1 MFKDITLNLP
11 EMKYYSQYG
20 QDEYVH
26 KQFFHDLCDGTFV
39 DVGAHDGVTINNTL
53 FFEETL
59 GWKGI
64 NIEPIPAVFESLKVN
79 RPNCINLNCAISNED
94 SEQPF
99 LLAIGYAEMLSGLV
113 NTYDPRHYQR
123 LEIENHIHSGQKEI
137 IQVKTRKLET
147 ILDEH
152 SIKRIHYLTI
162 DTEGAEFE
170 VLKSINFDKVF
181 IDLIQFEDN
190 YSDIGAQIVEYLK
203 TKRYKVVKGGGDIF
217 MIHEDSPYAK
227 RVPES

>member
-1 MFKDITLNLP
+1 
-11 EMKYYSQYG
+11 MKYYSQYG

-26 KQFFHDLCDGTFV
+26 KQFFYDLREGMFV

-64 NIEPIPAVFESLKVN
+64 NIEPIPAVFESLKSN
-79 RPNCINLNCAISNED
+79 RPNCININCAVSTEESDN
-94 SEQPF
+94 SYF
-99 LLAIGYAEMLSGLV
+99 FLAIGYAEMLSGLV

-123 LEIENHIHSGQKEI
+123 LEIENQIHSGQKEI

-147 ILDEH
+147 IFDEH
-152 SIKRIHYLTI
+152 SIKHVHYLTI

-170 VLKSINFDKVF
+170 VVKSINFDKVF

-190 YSDIGAQIVEYLK
+190 YSDTGAQIVDYLK
-203 TKRYKVVKGGGDIF
+203 TKRYKLVKGGGDIF
-217 MIHEDSPYAK
+217 MIHEDSPYTNRA
-227 RVPES
+227 PES